1 MAICDD
7 ERTVEFKKL
16 FENLFFIVI
25 IFRLPSCLLL
35 WRFFCFLR
43 FGSTEIP
50 KIQQKVA
57 KICVNDWLIE
67 QLYDTSSG

>member
-1 MAICDD
+1 MSHEHLPGFLSGIFPGSGTFLAAFLGSC
-7 ERTVEFKKL
+7 
-16 FENLFFIVI
+16 FFG
-25 IFRLPSCLLL
+25 
-35 WRFFCFLR
+35 

>member
-1 MAICDD
+1 VSHEHLPGFLSGTFSGSGAFLAAFLGSC
-7 ERTVEFKKL
+7 
-16 FENLFFIVI
+16 FFG
-25 IFRLPSCLLL
+25 
-35 WRFFCFLR
+35 

-57 KICVNDWLIE
+57 KICVNRFIE